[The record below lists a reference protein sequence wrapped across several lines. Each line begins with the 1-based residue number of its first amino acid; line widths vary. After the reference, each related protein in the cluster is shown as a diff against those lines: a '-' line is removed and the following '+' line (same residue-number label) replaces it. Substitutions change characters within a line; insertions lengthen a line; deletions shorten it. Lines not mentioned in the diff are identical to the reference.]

1 MRLLVGRNRTREN
14 LARPPVRAMAKPQQK
29 HEPHNGPGV
38 CRFLP
43 EQAKIS
49 KNPGNRQ
56 HALPQNPKRRSTG
69 YFARDLWILAGRAP
83 RKSDVAAHRSPGRRC
98 PPYNIVIMRGRKTS
112 IPNEKNCVWSRPPLG
127 KG

>member
-1 MRLLVGRNRTREN
+1 MRLLVGRNRTRED
-14 LARPPVRAMAKPQQK
+14 LARPPVRPMAKPQQK
-29 HEPHNGPGV
+29 QESKNGTDV
-38 CRFLP
+38 YRFLP

-49 KNPGNRQ
+49 KHPGSRQ

-69 YFARDLWILAGRAP
+69 YFARVLCIVAGIAP

-98 PPYNIVIMRGRKTS
+98 PPYNIVIMRRRKTS
-112 IPNEKNCVWSRPPLG
+112 IPNEKNCGWSRPLLG